1 MKRCRVTT
9 MLNKNY
15 AQTVWKKAVGYI
27 IAGQTLTVILID
39 FWLMRFILPFLG
51 GLLLF
56 LGFRMLKNEN
66 LSFKISFVLSALK
79 LVFLIFDVF
88 LNATIYKS
96 AVEALTLYS
105 YLKFVPTLLMLA
117 VFYFQMTG
125 IISIKLKL
133 GISPRAGAAG
143 ALVIWYIFLI
153 ILILVVPSLTL
164 VWIVA
169 VVCYGFI
176 IYRVYMLYCKLEIA
190 GYTIKPTD
198 FRLSNRLLTV
208 AVLAVTSLGVVC
220 G

>member
-1 MKRCRVTT
+1 MTT

-88 LNATIYKS
+88 LNATIYKI
-96 AVEALTLYS
+96 AVS